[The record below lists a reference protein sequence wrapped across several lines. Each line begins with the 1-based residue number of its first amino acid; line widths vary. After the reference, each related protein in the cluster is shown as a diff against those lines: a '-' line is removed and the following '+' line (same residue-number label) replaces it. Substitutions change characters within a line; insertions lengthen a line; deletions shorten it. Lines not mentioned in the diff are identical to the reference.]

1 MSAEDWSP
9 RIRVG
14 LGDAPLLRE
23 RKLVLYTKYKLRH
36 DSSPLVLQSCKP
48 HRMES
53 VGEGAGGHRYNR
65 PQSTMRT
72 FPDPLSCKHFF
83 LSLLVP
89 PRDQAASNFSTHWI
103 SWVIPSGLEI
113 TASIPTAEASDF
125 PTWSPNIENK
135 TIGTCGIALLITEAA
150 SAPFMRG
157 ISKSKSTKSGLSFL
171 DCSIAST
178 PSTASPQT
186 SYFVWILRNVRI
198 RRRTP
203 GLSSAIRMH
212 FDMGTLVGAH
222 KFPANTKSKSF
233 VYATQYI
240 VCCRGRFAVDADNE
254 EV

>member
-1 MSAEDWSP
+1 MSAEDSSP

-14 LGDAPLLRE
+14 FGNAPLLRE
-23 RKLVLYTKYKLRH
+23 RQSVLYTKCKLLH
-36 DSSPLVLQSCKP
+36 DSSSLVLQSFEP
-48 HRMES
+48 HRTGS
-53 VGEGAGGHRYNR
+53 VREGSGRYRYNR
-65 PQSTMRT
+65 PKSTTRT
-72 FPDPLSCKHFF
+72 FPDPLSCEHLF

-89 PRDQAASNFSTHWI
+89 PRAQAASNFSTHWI
-103 SWVIPSGLEI
+103 SWFIPSGLEI
-113 TASIPTAEASDF
+113 TASIPTAEARDF

-157 ISKSKSTKSGLSFL
+157 ISKSKSTRSGLSFF
-171 DCSIAST
+171 DCSMAST

-233 VYATQYI
+233 VYA
-240 VCCRGRFAVDADNE
+240 
-254 EV
+254 